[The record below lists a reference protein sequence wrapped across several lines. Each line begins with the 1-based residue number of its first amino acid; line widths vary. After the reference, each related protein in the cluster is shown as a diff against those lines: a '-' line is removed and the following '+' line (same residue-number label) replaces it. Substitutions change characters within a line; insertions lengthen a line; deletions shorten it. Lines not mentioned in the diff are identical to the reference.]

1 MLTPEQKI
9 QSAIDRKEY
18 LRNYMRGYMKSI
30 YGDDKRE
37 KNRLSAARRR
47 LRNKLSKSELVQTIT
62 LETV

>member
-47 LRNKLSKSELVQTIT
+47 LRNKLAKSEEFNNI